1 MLPIIIIIGETVGC
15 LYRAKYSRLYITY
28 QHTVEYEMVKT
39 EYIVFLITAALIVN
53 TYYDG
58 QPLKM
63 FQTNQKWI
71 KMATFGFIG
80 LSLFLFLRRNP
91 DNSRQLLFH
100 ANDIIKYMPI
110 SKGTADM
117 ITPFFDMTG
126 WVPPPNDGGLM
137 AGSMGT
143 RMAQPSL
150 GGGTPGARMAQPS
163 LGGGTPGATPAERRL
178 LNSGKGSSK
187 RSVSETKKKYVAAQQ
202 GWKCGDCQRQ
212 LPAWFE
218 VDHVIALE
226 HGGSNHVD
234 NLVALCRDC
243 HGKKTAMSFL

>member
-1 MLPIIIIIGETVGC
+1 
-15 LYRAKYSRLYITY
+15 
-28 QHTVEYEMVKT
+28 MVKT
-39 EYIVFLITAALIVN
+39 EYIVFIITAVLIVN

-58 QPLKM
+58 HLIKM
-63 FQTNQKWI
+63 FQSNQKWI
-71 KMATFGFIG
+71 KMATFGFVG
-80 LSLFLFLRRNP
+80 LSLFMFLRRNP
-91 DNSRQLLFH
+91 ENSRQLFYH

-117 ITPFFDMTG
+117 ITPFFDMTRG
-126 WVPPPNDGGLM
+126 HTPNDGGGIGGAM
-137 AGSMGT
+137 GSAVGT
-143 RMAQPSL
+143 HAAQPIARPSW
-150 GGGTPGARMAQPS
+150 GGGTPG
-163 LGGGTPGATPAERRL
+163 GTPSAAEKRL

>member
-1 MLPIIIIIGETVGC
+1 MI
-15 LYRAKYSRLYITY
+15 
-28 QHTVEYEMVKT
+28 KT
-39 EYIVFLITAALIVN
+39 EYIVFIITAILVAN

-58 QPLKM
+58 QLIKI
-63 FQTNQKWI
+63 FQSNQKWI

-80 LSLFLFLRRNP
+80 LSLFMFLRRNP
-91 DNSRQLLFH
+91 ENSRQLLYH

-126 WVPPPNDGGLM
+126 GPPPNDGG
-137 AGSMGT
+137 AMGGAT
-143 RMAQPSL
+143 SSAVGGAMMSAIGIKKALPSS
-150 GGGTPGARMAQPS
+150 GGGTPGGMSA
-163 LGGGTPGATPAERRL
+163 AERRV

>member
-1 MLPIIIIIGETVGC
+1 MIKV
-15 LYRAKYSRLYITY
+15 
-28 QHTVEYEMVKT
+28 
-39 EYIVFLITAALIVN
+39 EYIVFIITAIIIAN

-58 QPLKM
+58 RLMKM
-63 FQTNQKWI
+63 FQSNQKLI
-71 KMATFGFIG
+71 KMATFGFVG

-91 DNSRQLLFH
+91 ENSRQLLFH

-117 ITPFFDMTG
+117 ITPFFDFTRG
-126 WVPPPNDGGLM
+126 APPPNDGGAM
-137 AGSMGT
+137 SGGAPPPMGGGT
-143 RMAQPSL
+143 SGTASPL
-150 GGGTPGARMAQPS
+150 GGGTPGGPPASA
-163 LGGGTPGATPAERRL
+163 AERRL

>member
-1 MLPIIIIIGETVGC
+1 
-15 LYRAKYSRLYITY
+15 
-28 QHTVEYEMVKT
+28 MVKT
-39 EYIVFLITAALIVN
+39 EYIVFIITAVLIIN

-63 FQTNQKWI
+63 FQSNQKWI

-91 DNSRQLLFH
+91 ENSRQLLFH

-126 WVPPPNDGGLM
+126 VPPPHDGGAM
-137 AGSMGT
+137 GGAIGGGMGGAMGSAVGART
-143 RMAQPSL
+143 AQPIARPSL
-150 GGGTPGARMAQPS
+150 GGS
-163 LGGGTPGATPAERRL
+163 TPGATPAEIRL
-178 LNSGKGSSK
+178 LSSGKNSSK

>member
-1 MLPIIIIIGETVGC
+1 
-15 LYRAKYSRLYITY
+15 
-28 QHTVEYEMVKT
+28 MVKA
-39 EYIVFLITAALIVN
+39 EYIVFIVAAFLIVN

-58 QPLKM
+58 HLTKM
-63 FQTNQKWI
+63 FQSNQKWI
-71 KMATFGFIG
+71 KMATFGFVG
-80 LSLFLFLRRNP
+80 LSLFIFLRRNP
-91 DNSRQLLFH
+91 ENSRQLMYH

-126 WVPPPNDGGLM
+126 GPPGVPPPNDGGATGGAIGRAM
-137 AGSMGT
+137 SSAMGART
-143 RMAQPSL
+143 APNIAQPSL
-150 GGGTPGARMAQPS
+150 GGGTPG
-163 LGGGTPGATPAERRL
+163 ERRI

>member
-1 MLPIIIIIGETVGC
+1 MI
-15 LYRAKYSRLYITY
+15 
-28 QHTVEYEMVKT
+28 KT
-39 EYIVFLITAALIVN
+39 EYIVFIITAILIAN

-58 QPLKM
+58 RLMKM
-63 FQTNQKWI
+63 FQSNQKLI
-71 KMATFGFIG
+71 KMATFGFVG

-91 DNSRQLLFH
+91 ENSRQLLFH

-117 ITPFFDMTG
+117 ITPFFDFTRG
-126 WVPPPNDGGLM
+126 GTPPNDSGAMSGG
-137 AGSMGT
+137 APSFGGGT
-143 RMAQPSL
+143 PGAASPL
-150 GGGTPGARMAQPS
+150 GGGTPGGPPASA
-163 LGGGTPGATPAERRL
+163 AERRV

-202 GWKCGDCQRQ
+202 GWKCGDCKRQ

>member
-1 MLPIIIIIGETVGC
+1 
-15 LYRAKYSRLYITY
+15 
-28 QHTVEYEMVKT
+28 MVKA
-39 EYIVFLITAALIVN
+39 EYIVFIVAAFLIVN

-58 QPLKM
+58 HLMKM
-63 FQTNQKWI
+63 FQSNQKWM
-71 KMATFGFIG
+71 KMAMFAFAG

-91 DNSRQLLFH
+91 ENSRQLMYH

-126 WVPPPNDGGLM
+126 VSPPNDDGASGGAM
-137 AGSMGT
+137 GGAIGGASGGSAIGRAMSSAMGV
-143 RMAQPSL
+143 PSSQ
-150 GGGTPGARMAQPS
+150 GGGAS
-163 LGGGTPGATPAERRL
+163 ERRI
-178 LNSGKGSSK
+178 LNSGKNSSK